1 MPHRYYDIAGAIG
14 YVEGLLDALKLFGE
28 EGQLVSLFQ
37 HVVARLTDED
47 ESGYPADLRNL
58 IRSSCEEG
66 RFDWAIEEAW
76 PYVKRALKE
85 EFDAVGVKWIDEPG
99 KRRK

>member
-1 MPHRYYDIAGAIG
+1 MPHRYYDIAGAVG

-37 HVVARLTDED
+37 HVMARLTDEGVP
-47 ESGYPADLRNL
+47 GYPADLRNL
-58 IRSSCEEG
+58 IRNSCEED

-76 PYVKRALKE
+76 PFVVQALKAD
-85 EFDAVGVKWIDEPG
+85 FDATGIEWIDEPI